1 MTDSSQSP
9 VALITGAGSGIGLA
23 CARRFAAA
31 GYALALLDIDRAAV
45 ETASR
50 SIRESG
56 ADVLA
61 LVGSVADEAAIENA
75 VEAAEQTLGPVRLLI
90 NSAGIAS
97 NKPTFE
103 LSLADWERV
112 VSINLTGTFLTSRIV
127 GARMAA
133 RGRGVILN
141 LGSMFGTVA
150 APRRAGYC
158 GTKAGVDMLGRV
170 LAVEWAEHGIR
181 VNTIAPGYVRTPF
194 VDDLIAAG
202 RMDEHALLGRTPMK
216 RMAAPEEIADLAI
229 FLASD
234 AAAFITG
241 QTIGID
247 GGWTAYGY
255 V

>member
-1 MTDSSQSP
+1 MTSSSKGP

-31 GYALALLDIDRAAV
+31 GYRLALLDIDPKAV
-45 ETASR
+45 EAACAALR
-50 SIRESG
+50 DSG
-56 ADVLA
+56 TEA
-61 LVGSVADEAAIENA
+61 LPFVGSVADETA
-75 VEAAEQTLGPVRLLI
+75 VESAVDAAEQDLGPIELLI
-90 NSAGIAS
+90 NSAGVAS

-112 VSINLTGTFLTSRIV
+112 VSINLTGTFLVSRIV
-127 GARMAA
+127 GAKMAA
-133 RGRGVILN
+133 RSRGVILN

-170 LAVEWAEHGIR
+170 LAIEWAEHGIR

-194 VDDLIAAG
+194 VDDLIAEG
-202 RMDEHALLGRTPMK
+202 RMDEPALLGRTPLK